1 LDDKTQSI
9 LITKRIRDLN
19 KNCKIITRMF
29 LDEVAEVL
37 MEQSFN
43 TEVISSSKFTLET
56 MKRER
61 LLSV

>member
-1 LDDKTQSI
+1 MDDTTQSI

-37 MEQSFN
+37 MEQPFN

-56 MKRER
+56 MKREI